1 MDALKKSR
9 IGRTG
14 LEVTALGL
22 GCSGLARSETVEQA
36 LTTFETA
43 IEQGINYIDTAPLY
57 GRGKSEERLGAALS
71 KYGRNNLVISTKV
84 GRILKRVNDDPESEV
99 KALYDYSGKAIRK
112 SLESSLDRLGVDSVD
127 ILYIHDPD
135 NHYEQA
141 IGEAYPALAELRD
154 DGIIKAIGAGMN
166 QWEME
171 LSFAREG
178 DFDCFLLAGRYTLL
192 EQDALS
198 EFLPYCEENNISVII
213 GGPYNSGV
221 LANPAIGRYNY
232 GESPSEIISKTLQI
246 KDVCDK
252 YDVPL
257 RAAALQ
263 FVLAHPAVASVI
275 PGTKSPEH
283 QKDNYLMM
291 GYPIPS
297 ALWGELKEE
306 NLIHVD
312 APTPDLDPF
321 TLS

>member
-1 MDALKKSR
+1 MEALKKSR
-9 IGRTG
+9 IGRTE

-22 GCSGLARSETVEQA
+22 GCSGLARSDSDEQA
-36 LTTFETA
+36 LTTFKTA

-57 GRGKSEERLGAALS
+57 GRGKSEKRLGIALS
-71 KYGRNNLVISTKV
+71 KYGRKNLVISTKI
-84 GRILKRVNDDPESEV
+84 GRILKPVTNDPESEV
-99 KALYDYSGKAIRK
+99 EALYDYSGKAIRE
-112 SLESSLDRLGVDSVD
+112 SLKSSLDRLDVDSVD

-141 IGEAYPALAELRD
+141 ISEAYPALAELRD

-171 LSFAREG
+171 LRFAQDG
-178 DFDCFLLAGRYTLL
+178 DFNCFLLAGRYTLL
-192 EQDALS
+192 EQGALS
-198 EFLPYCEENNISVII
+198 EFLPYCKKNNISVII

-221 LANPAIGRYNY
+221 LANPSKGRYNY
-232 GESPSEIISKTLQI
+232 GKSPSEIISRTLQI

-257 RAAALQ
+257 KAAALQ

-283 QKDNYLMM
+283 QKDNYRMIA
-291 GYPIPS
+291 YPIPS

-306 NLIHVD
+306 NLIHAD
-312 APTPDLDPF
+312 SPTPD
-321 TLS
+321 